1 MFVRQLIA
9 TSAFTLALAITV
21 STRAA
26 DQEHEHPPASQSS
39 ATTSDGSK
47 ELHMSMM
54 KGMKE
59 MQGMK
64 MSGDTDHDFASM
76 MIKHHE
82 QAIEM
87 AQTELDRGKSTE
99 VQKTA
104 REIIS
109 ASKKDIEALKKF
121 IGQHRQ

>member
-1 MFVRQLIA
+1 MVTRQIILA
-9 TSAFTLALAITV
+9 SAFALALATTV
-21 STRAA
+21 TTRAA
-26 DQEHEHPPASQSS
+26 DQEHEHPPSSQGT
-39 ATTSDGSK
+39 AKMSDGSQD
-47 ELHMSMM
+47 LHMSMM

-64 MSGDTDHDFASM
+64 MSGDMDHDFASM

-87 AQTELDRGKSTE
+87 AQAELDHGKSPE

-109 ASKKDIEALKKF
+109 ASQKDIQELKKF
-121 IGQHRQ
+121 MAQHHQ

>member
-1 MFVRQLIA
+1 MFIRQIVV
-9 TSAFTLALAITV
+9 TSAFALALATTANI
-21 STRAA
+21 RAA
-26 DQEHEHPPASQSS
+26 DQEHPPSSHSS
-39 ATTSDGSK
+39 AKTSDGSK

-82 QAIEM
+82 QAIQM
-87 AQTELDRGKSTE
+87 AQAELDHGKSPE
-99 VQKTA
+99 VQKKA

-109 ASKKDIEALKKF
+109 TSKKDIEELKKF
-121 IGQHRQ
+121 MGQHRQ